1 MMNKYKTEIKWGLIF
16 TGVSLLW
23 MVLER
28 MLGWHSTHIDKHAT
42 YTNFF
47 AIVAIAIFVVAL
59 IDKRNND
66 YEGSMTWL
74 QGFIS
79 GTIIGLI
86 VAILSPLAQWI
97 THAFITPDYF
107 SNAIE
112 YAVSSGN
119 STQEQAEQFFNLSS
133 YMIQS
138 AIGGLVMGAITAAIV
153 AIFVKK
159 Q

>member
-1 MMNKYKTEIKWGLIF
+1 M
-16 TGVSLLW
+16 
-23 MVLER
+23 
-28 MLGWHSTHIDKHAT
+28 
-42 YTNFF
+42 
-47 AIVAIAIFVVAL
+47 
-59 IDKRNND
+59 
-66 YEGSMTWL
+66 